1 MTKNI
6 NVLYHRAIF
15 IPKCEICYLPPVCS
29 YPDTAVCENVEA
41 VQIVRT
47 ADISSTVLDHL
58 LFYKSASYLL
68 RTNSR
73 FLL

>member
-15 IPKCEICYLPPVCS
+15 ISKCEICYLPPVCS

-41 VQIVRT
+41 VQIALT
-47 ADISSTVLDHL
+47 ADISSTVLDH
-58 LFYKSASYLL
+58 
-68 RTNSR
+68 
-73 FLL
+73 